1 MTLRPLALLLIF
13 LSLAACRESG
23 GEAAPAE
30 PSTAAT
36 APAAPAAT
44 PASGAPPSAI
54 ETVPA
59 LESLLRPDDTL
70 ASAQARLG
78 AAQVVEEELPGAEG
92 ETSSGWR
99 LYPDDPE
106 RSVEVW
112 LNEAG
117 RPQALF
123 VRGTKSIWTRA
134 DGVRLGLTTT
144 ELQAK
149 NGRPFKFFG
158 FEWDYGGAI
167 SDWRGGTLAPDG
179 VSRGPVVLC
188 PPDPYPEDYPAG
200 DSEFPS
206 DDPRMLARPAM
217 VCEFGVNLDFV
228 APAPAPPPAAAAAG

>member
-1 MTLRPLALLLIF
+1 MTLRLPTLLLIV
-13 LSLAACRESG
+13 LSLTACREPG
-23 GEAAPAE
+23 DAAPPAS
-30 PSTAAT
+30 PDASV
-36 APAAPAAT
+36 APAAKAA
-44 PASGAPPSAI
+44 PEAPPSAVEAI
-54 ETVPA
+54 PA

-70 ASAQARLG
+70 ATARARLG

-99 LYPDDPE
+99 LYPDDAQ
-106 RSVEVW
+106 RSIEVW

-123 VRGTKSIWTRA
+123 VRGTNSIWTRA

-167 SDWRGGTLAPDG
+167 SDWRGGALAPDG

-188 PPDPYPEDYPAG
+188 PPDPYPQDYPAG

-206 DDPRMLARPAM
+206 DDPRVVARPAV

-228 APAPAPPPAAAAAG
+228 APVAAPAAAGKAG

>member
-1 MTLRPLALLLIF
+1 MTLRLFTLLLIV
-13 LSLAACRESG
+13 LSLAACREDG
-23 GEAAPAE
+23 DAAPTG
-30 PSTAAT
+30 SAATGAST
-36 APAAPAAT
+36 APAT
-44 PASGAPPSAI
+44 KPASEAPPSAV
-54 ETVPA
+54 ETVPV

-70 ASAQARLG
+70 ASARARLG

-92 ETSSGWR
+92 ETSPGWR

-106 RSVEVW
+106 RSIEVW

-123 VRGTKSIWTRA
+123 VRGTKSIWARA
-134 DGVRLGLTTT
+134 DGVRLGLTST

-167 SDWRGGTLAPDG
+167 SDWRGGALAPDG

-188 PPDPYPEDYPAG
+188 PPDPYPEGYPAG

-206 DDPRMLARPAM
+206 DDPRMVAKPAV
-217 VCEFGVNLDFV
+217 VCEFGVNLDF
-228 APAPAPPPAAAAAG
+228 AAPAAAGEAG

>member
-1 MTLRPLALLLIF
+1 MTLRLFTLLLIV

-23 GEAAPAE
+23 ETAPPAPADA
-30 PSTAAT
+30 S
-36 APAAPAAT
+36 AAPAAR
-44 PASGAPPSAI
+44 PAPEAPPSAI

-70 ASAQARLG
+70 ASARSRLG
-78 AAQVVEEELPGAEG
+78 AAQVAEEELPGAEG

-106 RSVEVW
+106 RSIEVW

-123 VRGTKSIWTRA
+123 VRGAKSIWVRA
-134 DGVRLGLTTT
+134 DGVRLGMTSA

-167 SDWRGGTLAPDG
+167 SDWRGGALAVDG
-179 VSRGPVVLC
+179 ATRGPVVLC
-188 PPDPYPEDYPAG
+188 PPDPYPQDYPAG

-206 DDPRMLARPAM
+206 DDPRMVARPAV

-228 APAPAPPPAAAAAG
+228 APAPAPAAAAAG

>member
-1 MTLRPLALLLIF
+1 MTLRLLTLLLIV
-13 LSLAACRESG
+13 LSLAACREPG
-23 GEAAPAE
+23 DA
-30 PSTAAT
+30 
-36 APAAPAAT
+36 APAAPSAAT
-44 PASGAPPSAI
+44 DAPAIESAPEAPPPAV
-54 ETVPA
+54 EAVPA
-59 LESLLRPDDTL
+59 LESLLRPEDTL
-70 ASAQARLG
+70 ATARARLG

-92 ETSSGWR
+92 ETASGWR

-106 RSVEVW
+106 RSIEVW

-123 VRGTKSIWTRA
+123 VRGAKSIWARA
-134 DGVRLGLTTT
+134 DGVRLGLTST

-149 NGRPFKFFG
+149 NGRPFKFLG

-188 PPDPYPEDYPAG
+188 PPDPYPDDYPAG

-206 DDPRMLARPAM
+206 DDPRMLARPAA
-217 VCEFGVNLDFV
+217 VCEFGVNLDF
-228 APAPAPPPAAAAAG
+228 AAPAAAGSAR

>member
-1 MTLRPLALLLIF
+1 MTLRLFTLLLIV
-13 LSLAACRESG
+13 LSLAACRDSG
-23 GEAAPAE
+23 DAAPAE
-30 PSTAAT
+30 PSAGAVAAS
-36 APAAPAAT
+36 AAPAAKPT
-44 PASGAPPSAI
+44 PEAPPPMAEAI
-54 ETVPA
+54 PA

-70 ASAQARLG
+70 PVAQARLG
-78 AAQVVEEELPGAEG
+78 AAQVVTEELQGAEG
-92 ETSSGWR
+92 ETSPGWR

-106 RSVEVW
+106 RSIEVW

-123 VRGTKSIWTRA
+123 VRGAKSIWTRA
-134 DGVRLGLTTT
+134 DGVRLGLTST

-167 SDWRGGTLAPDG
+167 SDWRGGTFAPGG

-188 PPDPYPEDYPAG
+188 PPDPYPEGYPSG

-206 DDPRMLARPAM
+206 DDPRVVANPAV
-217 VCEFGVNLDFV
+217 VCEFGVNLDF
-228 APAPAPPPAAAAAG
+228 AAPAAAGSAG